1 MSIWYI
7 DARIKH
13 AIGYTFSLATG
24 CLPRT
29 ERSRVKEE
37 PHVDIRPSFP
47 HCTYEQDLVYRH
59 SFSLCIWVQHFHW
72 TLGGLSAGHIK
83 VSGSSHQKKTRKK
96 EKRETKKLSA
106 SSFFII
112 SHTYTHTQ
120 KEENMRRYS
129 SELTNSVCV
138 CIYIHI
144 YILI

>member
-13 AIGYTFSLATG
+13 AIGYTFSLAPG

-37 PHVDIRPSFP
+37 THVDIRPSFP

-72 TLGGLSAGHIK
+72 TLGGAECWPH
-83 VSGSSHQKKTRKK
+83 
-96 EKRETKKLSA
+96 
-106 SSFFII
+106 
-112 SHTYTHTQ
+112 
-120 KEENMRRYS
+120 
-129 SELTNSVCV
+129 
-138 CIYIHI
+138 
-144 YILI
+144 